1 MPTDEQI
8 KDQLPL
14 EEDDL
19 RQAAAAARGL
29 RLRGGG
35 RAGKLVLRL
44 GGAVLLLAAGLYLAP
59 KVLSAF
65 SHEETDNA
73 FIDGTIVPVSAQV
86 GGKVVRLLVSDN
98 QPVSLGQPLLEI
110 EPSDYQM
117 TVEARRQGLQTS
129 LAQERR
135 IAAARQ
141 EALRGVQQAQASLR
155 VAEQEAQF
163 SQREVDRH
171 RPLVATE
178 LVSRSQFDRIL
189 TQAEQAQ
196 TRRQAA
202 QAALAKAEAG
212 VLTLEAE
219 FNAQQFR
226 TKEARE
232 ALSLAELN
240 LGRTLV
246 TAPLAGLV
254 VKRSVD
260 VGKFVQVGQPLLAVV
275 DQGPVWVVANFKE
288 TQIKRMRV
296 GQPVTV
302 EVDAYP
308 GYRLRGHVDSFQA
321 GTGSAFSLLPP
332 ENATGNFVKIV
343 QRLPVKIVLDDPPDP
358 QRPLWPGMS
367 VVPSVDVAAKV

>member
-1 MPTDEQI
+1 
-8 KDQLPL
+8 
-14 EEDDL
+14 
-19 RQAAAAARGL
+19 
-29 RLRGGG
+29 
-35 RAGKLVLRL
+35 
-44 GGAVLLLAAGLYLAP
+44 
-59 KVLSAF
+59 
-65 SHEETDNA
+65 
-73 FIDGTIVPVSAQV
+73 
-86 GGKVVRLLVSDN
+86 
-98 QPVSLGQPLLEI
+98 
-110 EPSDYQM
+110 
-117 TVEARRQGLQTS
+117 
-129 LAQERR
+129 
-135 IAAARQ
+135 
-141 EALRGVQQAQASLR
+141 
-155 VAEQEAQF
+155 
-163 SQREVDRH
+163 
-171 RPLVATE
+171 
-178 LVSRSQFDRIL
+178 
-189 TQAEQAQ
+189 
-196 TRRQAA
+196 
-202 QAALAKAEAG
+202 LAKAEAG

-219 FNAQQFR
+219 LNAQQYR

-240 LGRTLV
+240 LSRTRIVSPLEGR
-246 TAPLAGLV
+246 V

-260 VGKFVQVGQPLLAVV
+260 VGKYVQVGQALLAVV
-275 DQGPVWVVANFKE
+275 DHGPVWVVANFKE

>member
-14 EEDDL
+14 EDDDL
-19 RQAAAAARGL
+19 RQAAAAAQGL
-29 RLRGGG
+29 RRRRGG
-35 RAGKLVLRL
+35 RTRKLVVRL
-44 GGAVLLLAAGLYLAP
+44 GLAVLLLAAALYLGP
-59 KVLSAF
+59 KVLASF

-86 GGKVVRLLVSDN
+86 SGKVVRVMVSDN
-98 QPVSLGQPLLEI
+98 QEVSQGQPLLEI
-110 EPSDYQM
+110 DPSDYRLAAQ
-117 TVEARRQGLQTS
+117 ARRQALEVSQ
-129 LAQERR
+129 AQEKR

-155 VAEQEAQF
+155 VVEQEARY

-171 RPLVATE
+171 RSLVE
-178 LVSRSQFDRIL
+178 SSLVSKSQFDRIL
-189 TQAEQAQ
+189 TQAEQAHN
-196 TRRQAA
+196 RRQAA
-202 QAALAKAEAG
+202 DAALAKAEAG

-219 FNAQQFR
+219 LGAQQFR

-232 ALSLAELN
+232 ALALAELN
-240 LGRTLV
+240 LSRTLV
-246 TAPLAGLV
+246 AAPLDGRV

-260 VGKFVQVGQPLLAVV
+260 PGKYVQVGQSLLAVV
-275 DQGPVWVVANFKE
+275 DRRPVWVVANFKE
-288 TQIKRMRV
+288 TQLRRMRA
-296 GQPVTV
+296 GQPVIV

-308 GYRLRGHVDSFQA
+308 GYRIQGHVDSFQA

-332 ENATGNFVKIV
+332 ENASGNFVKIV
-343 QRLPVKIVLDDPPDP
+343 QRLPVKIMLDDPPDP

-367 VVPSVDVAAKV
+367 VVPSVDVSGRG

>member
-1 MPTDEQI
+1 MPTDEKN

-14 EEDDL
+14 ADDDL
-19 RQAAAAARGL
+19 RQAAATAQGL
-29 RLRGGG
+29 RRHRSGPA
-35 RAGKLVLRL
+35 RKLVVRL
-44 GGAVLLLAAGLYLAP
+44 GLVVLALVAAWYLGP
-59 KVLSAF
+59 KVVGSF

-86 GGKVVRLLVSDN
+86 SGKVTRLLVSDN
-98 QPVSLGQPLLEI
+98 QEVRQGQALLEI
-110 EPSDYQM
+110 DASDYRLA
-117 TVEARRQGLQTS
+117 TEARRQALEASQ
-129 LAQERR
+129 AQEKR

-141 EALRGVQQAQASLR
+141 EALRGVEQAQASLR
-155 VAEQEAQF
+155 VVEQEAQF

-171 RPLVATE
+171 RPLVETS
-178 LVSRSQFDRIL
+178 LVSRSQYDRVL
-189 TQAEQAQ
+189 TQAGQAQ
-196 TRRQAA
+196 TRRQAS

-219 FNAQQFR
+219 LAAQQFR

-240 LGRTLV
+240 LSRTLIA
-246 TAPLAGLV
+246 APLDGRV

-260 VGKFVQVGQPLLAVV
+260 VGKFVQVGQTMLAVV
-275 DQGPVWVVANFKE
+275 DRGPMWVVANFKE
-288 TQIKRMRV
+288 TQIKRMRA
-296 GQPVTV
+296 GQPVLV

-308 GYRLRGHVDSFQA
+308 GYRLKGHVDSFQA

-343 QRLPVKIVLDDPPDP
+343 QRLPVKIILDEAPDP

-367 VVPSVDVAAKV
+367 VVPSVDVRAKG